1 MHAGFHFVFLS
12 VLFSPLRDGATVPM
26 GPGVK
31 TGVGKRN
38 SYSLLYNEFI
48 VYNPAQTRMRY
59 LLRIKF
65 NYSSLWWGCAGKRGM
80 TVWNLGISEGFPS
93 DKAGEETSLVIW
105 RPSSWPWMFHL
116 VTILITSSPFQEF
129 SKPQCQILDGCS
141 FYLLLFVTSDIL
153 NKRKKKSHTLPW
165 AVGNDGWAVVLRC

>member
-1 MHAGFHFVFLS
+1 MSREEYKKCISFHCQTMAHIRLSTHSLLISLQAQLQSNTVKGNGFKPPEWTLKWMLVFILCSFLS
-12 VLFSPLRDGATVPM
+12 LFSPLRDSATVPM

-80 TVWNLGISEGFPS
+80 AVWNLGISEGFPS
-93 DKAGEETSLVIW
+93 DEAGEETSLVIW
-105 RPSSWPWMFHL
+105 LPSSWPWMFHL
-116 VTILITSSPFQEF
+116 VTI
-129 SKPQCQILDGCS
+129 
-141 FYLLLFVTSDIL
+141 
-153 NKRKKKSHTLPW
+153 
-165 AVGNDGWAVVLRC
+165 